1 MKNKVTISLIVI
13 IIAVVIIVLL
23 KSSNSSTVVQNPT
36 SANVESTNLASST
49 PISSG
54 SKDNNSALNTKP
66 ATSTTS
72 FKSYTLAEVSKHK
85 TENDCWTIVR
95 DNVYD
100 VSGFASKHPGGS
112 KPVINSCGIDSTQ
125 YFVKKH
131 GGQEKPEATLMSMK
145 IGVLV
150 K

>member
-1 MKNKVTISLIVI
+1 MKNKVTVSLVVI

-23 KSSNSSTVVQNPT
+23 KGSNSSTVTQSSTN
-36 SANVESTNLASST
+36 ANVETTNISTST
-49 PISSG
+49 SVG
-54 SKDNNSALNTKP
+54 TESKDVNPSLNTKS

-72 FKSYTLAEVSKHK
+72 LKSYSLAEVSKHK
-85 TENDCWTIVR
+85 TENDCWTVVR

-131 GGQEKPEATLMSMK
+131 GGQEKPEATLMNMK
-145 IGVLV
+145 IGVLA